1 MQCLPLNSWL
11 HGKLI
16 FSLQQIISK
25 KLISLFIPQAVSI
38 PSFPAC
44 FLISY
49 FESLAAVVVYLD
61 TAKMTEGGNVRLMRS
76 VKGRSS
82 GVGVGWKHDIQFL
95 QCSFL

>member
-1 MQCLPLNSWL
+1 MENSSFL
-11 HGKLI
+11 YSK
-16 FSLQQIISK
+16 SSKK

-44 FLISY
+44 FLILY

-61 TAKMTEGGNVRLMRS
+61 TAKMAEGGNVRLMRS

-82 GVGVGWKHDIQFL
+82 GVGLGGVEA
-95 QCSFL
+95 